1 MLFSI
6 DCDALYLKKGRCALH
21 LNYHFTAPVT
31 LIQGPSGSGKTLLL
45 RTLAGL
51 EKPLSGR
58 LHLQH
63 QLLYAG
69 GHQQENAW
77 VPPHRRPIAY
87 AFQDYR
93 LMPHLTVYDNLA
105 LSGAPKAD
113 ILAASTAYQ
122 LESLLGRYPLRLSGG
137 EAQRVSLLRTLLQ
150 NAKVYLLDEPVS
162 ALDSAM
168 RQRWLYWV
176 RDFQHKQQVQLIYV
190 THHDAER
197 EIWPE
202 APWLSMDIFQQAEFS
217 PNRHRRTVDEVS

>member
-1 MLFSI
+1 MQFSI
-6 DCDALYLKKGRCALH
+6 HCHALH
-21 LNYHFTAPVT
+21 LEKGQCALRLDHHFTAPVT

-58 LHLQH
+58 LCFQDLT
-63 QLLYAG
+63 LYAEG
-69 GHQQENAW
+69 VPSQREKW
-77 VPPHRRPIAY
+77 VPPHQRPVAY

-93 LMPHLTVYDNLA
+93 LMPHLTVYENLA
-105 LSGAPKAD
+105 LSGAPRVE
-113 ILAASTAYQ
+113 IVAACVDYQ
-122 LESLLGRYPLRLSGG
+122 LEPLLQRYPLRLSGG

-150 NAKVYLLDEPVS
+150 KAQVYLLDEPVS

-176 RDFQHKQQVQLIYV
+176 RDFQQKQQVQLIYV

-202 APWLSMDIFQQAEFS
+202 AEWLSMEAFQL
-217 PNRHRRTVDEVS
+217 P